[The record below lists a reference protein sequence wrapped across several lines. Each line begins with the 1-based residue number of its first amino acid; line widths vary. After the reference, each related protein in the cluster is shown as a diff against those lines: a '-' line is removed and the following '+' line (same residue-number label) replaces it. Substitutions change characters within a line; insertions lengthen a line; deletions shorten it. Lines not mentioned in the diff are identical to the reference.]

1 MPGYIIYS
9 VSIIKTI
16 KGEKD
21 IISDDLSWVG
31 IEFFVFGRVGQ
42 VFLNFTDVKCVLLLI
57 FNFEQYLNKH

>member
-31 IEFFVFGRVGQ
+31 IEFFVFGRVG
-42 VFLNFTDVKCVLLLI
+42 
-57 FNFEQYLNKH
+57 